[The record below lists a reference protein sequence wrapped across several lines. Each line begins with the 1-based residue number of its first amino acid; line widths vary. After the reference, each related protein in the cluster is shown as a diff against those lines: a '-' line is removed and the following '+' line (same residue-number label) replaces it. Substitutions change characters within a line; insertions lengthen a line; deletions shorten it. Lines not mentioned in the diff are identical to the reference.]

1 MCYSLF
7 IKYTMKGDQNMTNTK
22 LFKAM
27 FALSGKYEY
36 QGQLAKDLGI
46 SGQSLSNKIRNSR
59 DSKFTTDEIK
69 KIIDIFELSNDDV
82 VNIFFA

>member
-1 MCYSLF
+1 
-7 IKYTMKGDQNMTNTK
+7 MTNTG

-27 FALSGKYEY
+27 FIMSGKYKY
-36 QGQLAKDLGI
+36 QKELAKDLGI
-46 SGQSLSNKIRNSR
+46 TDQSLSNKIRNNR

-69 KIIDIFELSNDDV
+69 KIIEIFELSNDEV